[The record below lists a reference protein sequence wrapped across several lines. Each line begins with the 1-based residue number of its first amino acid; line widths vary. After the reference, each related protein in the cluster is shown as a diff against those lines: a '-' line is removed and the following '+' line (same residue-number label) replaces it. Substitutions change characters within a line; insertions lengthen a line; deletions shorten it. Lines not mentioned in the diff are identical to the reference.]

1 MNGRWPLVRGRQVAK
16 AANNEMW
23 FAEEQCTQLARP
35 EARAGC

>member
-23 FAEEQCTQLARP
+23 FAEEQCTQTERP